1 MCRIVV
7 FGNSGSGKT
16 TLARVL
22 TSQYGLAHLDLDSL
36 AWDSSGVQV
45 QTMTLDDWVAFVPR
59 RRSLTESA
67 STIRDFIHEHS
78 EWVIE
83 GCYGDLLE
91 QVLPY
96 ASEVRFLNP
105 GVEACIANCR
115 ARPWEPEKYPS
126 KEAQDQK
133 LDFLLDWVR
142 EYESRADEYSL
153 ARHREL
159 FEGFRGPKVE
169 LSSSNQSM
177 KPTAPPENKFS
188 VFAATPSRGLSL
200 SR

>member
-1 MCRIVV
+1 MRRIVV

-36 AWDSSGVQV
+36 AWDSPGG
-45 QTMTLDDWVAFVPR
+45 

-105 GVEACIANCR
+105 GRGV
-115 ARPWEPEKYPS
+115 
-126 KEAQDQK
+126 
-133 LDFLLDWVR
+133 
-142 EYESRADEYSL
+142 
-153 ARHREL
+153 HRQLSGSPVGTGEIP
-159 FEGFRGPKVE
+159 FEGGPGSE
-169 LSSSNQSM
+169 
-177 KPTAPPENKFS
+177 A
-188 VFAATPSRGLSL
+188 GLPARL
-200 SR
+200 GA

>member
-67 STIRDFIHEHS
+67 STIRGFIHEHS

-169 LSSSNQSM
+169 LSSL
-177 KPTAPPENKFS
+177 P
-188 VFAATPSRGLSL
+188 V
-200 SR
+200 

>member
-1 MCRIVV
+1 MRRIVV

-45 QTMTLDDWVAFVPR
+45 QTMTLDDWAAFVPR

-96 ASEVRFLNP
+96 AFEVRFLNP

-142 EYESRADEYSL
+142 EYESRTDEYSL

-169 LSSSNQSM
+169 LSSL
-177 KPTAPPENKFS
+177 P
-188 VFAATPSRGLSL
+188 V
-200 SR
+200 

>member
-1 MCRIVV
+1 M

-36 AWDSSGVQV
+36 AWDSSGLQV
-45 QTMTLDDWVAFVPR
+45 QTMTLDDWAAFVPR

-78 EWVIE
+78 DWVIE

-159 FEGFRGPKVE
+159 FEGFQGPKVE
-169 LSSSNQSM
+169 LSSL
-177 KPTAPPENKFS
+177 P
-188 VFAATPSRGLSL
+188 V
-200 SR
+200 

>member
-1 MCRIVV
+1 MCRIAV

-45 QTMTLDDWVAFVPR
+45 QTMTLDDWAAFVPR

-83 GCYGDLLE
+83 GCYGDLVE

-142 EYESRADEYSL
+142 EYESRTDEYSL

-169 LSSSNQSM
+169 LSSL
-177 KPTAPPENKFS
+177 P
-188 VFAATPSRGLSL
+188 V
-200 SR
+200 

>member
-1 MCRIVV
+1 MVMRRIVV

-45 QTMTLDDWVAFVPR
+45 QTMTLDDWAAFVPR

-169 LSSSNQSM
+169 LSSL
-177 KPTAPPENKFS
+177 P
-188 VFAATPSRGLSL
+188 V
-200 SR
+200 

>member
-1 MCRIVV
+1 MSHRSVWQLRLRQDHP
-7 FGNSGSGKT
+7 GS
-16 TLARVL
+16 R
-22 TSQYGLAHLDLDSL
+22 LDVAIRTRPPRSRLL
-36 AWDSSGVQV
+36 AWDSPGG
-45 QTMTLDDWVAFVPR
+45 

-126 KEAQDQK
+126 NEAQDQK

-142 EYESRADEYSL
+142 EYESRADEYPL

-169 LSSSNQSM
+169 LSSL
-177 KPTAPPENKFS
+177 P
-188 VFAATPSRGLSL
+188 V
-200 SR
+200 